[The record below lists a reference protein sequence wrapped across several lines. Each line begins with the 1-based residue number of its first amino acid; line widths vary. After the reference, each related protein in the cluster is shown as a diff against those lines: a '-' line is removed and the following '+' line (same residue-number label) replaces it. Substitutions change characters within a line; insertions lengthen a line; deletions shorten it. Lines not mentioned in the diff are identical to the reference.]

1 MTPPSYP
8 RPSLRDIDQTIVF
21 LKIGPDK
28 KVFSVHKEI
37 FSRQSPYF
45 SALFSGH
52 WKEGKKKS
60 VTLNDADP
68 DAFGIVMN
76 WKYTDHISKALVD
89 NTLVQ
94 AYIFADR
101 YDVPELRQR
110 IALRFYDLYY
120 SPKRTRWLPSFETII
135 CAFDNLPESSKLCK
149 VFIDPYGDYWESSE
163 DDDNEKEMRKR
174 LPMSF
179 VLPSMTRLGTRAL
192 PE

>member
-1 MTPPSYP
+1 M
-8 RPSLRDIDQTIVF
+8 DIDQTIVF

-68 DAFGIVMN
+68 DVFGIAMN
-76 WKYTDHISKALVD
+76 WLYTGHISKALAE
-89 NTLVQ
+89 NTLAQ

-101 YDVPELRQR
+101 YDVPELRQC
-110 IALRFYDLYY
+110 IFDLFDNY
-120 SPKRTRWLPSFETII
+120 KRNRWLPSFETII
-135 CAFDNLPESSKLCK
+135 CAFDNLPENSKLCK
-149 VFIDPYGDYWESSE
+149 LFIDLYGDDWESSK

-179 VLPSMTRLGTRAL
+179 VLPLMTRLGTRAL
-192 PE
+192 PK